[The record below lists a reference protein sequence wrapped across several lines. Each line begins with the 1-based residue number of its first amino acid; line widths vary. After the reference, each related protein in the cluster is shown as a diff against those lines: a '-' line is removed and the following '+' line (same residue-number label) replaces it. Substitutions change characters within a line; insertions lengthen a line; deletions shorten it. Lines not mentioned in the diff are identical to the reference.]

1 MDVNPYLK
9 DKKRDT
15 LKNIPPAQGL
25 QSEVESIQST
35 FFLTRAFPIFLRPII
50 ICVKFYNHLVI

>member
-1 MDVNPYLK
+1 MIYLKLDMDINPYLK

-35 FFLTRAFPIFLRPII
+35 F
-50 ICVKFYNHLVI
+50 